1 MEIDNPY
8 LLLSRE
14 KWAALRDSEPLT
26 ITEEELNTL
35 KSINDEISIN
45 DVEEIYLPLSR
56 LLSYYFNT
64 SVNRHKVL
72 MDFLRQEQ
80 QQSPFIISIAGS
92 VSVGKSTI
100 ARVLQ
105 TLLSRWKKD
114 AHVALVATDG
124 FLYPN
129 KTLEE
134 KGLMLKKGFPE
145 SYNIKQLIEFVRDV
159 KSGKSN
165 LQMPDYSHL
174 YYDIVPD
181 KYQEISRPDILILE
195 GLNVL
200 QSGMDY
206 PTAKPRVFVS
216 DFVDFSVYIDAE
228 ESLLE
233 KWYVDRFLGFR
244 QSAFANPKSYFH
256 SYTKLTDKEAEKLAT
271 TIWREINLKNLK
283 ENILPTRERANLII
297 HKSDNHAVDYVK
309 LRK

>member
-26 ITEEELNTL
+26 ITEDELNTL

-45 DVEEIYLPLSR
+45 DVEEIYLPVSR

-64 SVNRHKVL
+64 SVNRHTVL

-80 QQSPFIISIAGS
+80 PQPPFIISIAGS

-124 FLYPN
+124 FLYSN
-129 KTLEE
+129 KILEE

-145 SYNIKQLIEFVRDV
+145 SYNIKQLIEFVRDI

-165 LQMPDYSHL
+165 LKMPDYSHL
-174 YYDIVPD
+174 YYDIIPN

-216 DFVDFSVYIDAE
+216 DFVDFSIYIDAE
-228 ESLLE
+228 EGLLE

-244 QSAFANPKSYFH
+244 KSAFANPKSYFH
-256 SYTKLTDKEAEKLAT
+256 SYTKLTDNEAEKLAT
-271 TIWREINLKNLK
+271 TVWREINLKNLK